1 MKKKAKF
8 IFHKVPKVE
17 IQLQYQ
23 ERATRKNGN
32 ERGNLIGE
40 IKIMVPKS
48 LTKEEKEI
56 FEKLDK
62 ISKFNPRKT

>member
-1 MKKKAKF
+1 M
-8 IFHKVPKVE
+8 E